1 MVRTAFAVLVL
12 STALLSFPALAQDNA
27 TAAARGI
34 SGCGDRKAKFEVK
47 PSTGKAPA
55 QPEQGKALVYFVEED
70 INTNVVTHTSRADID
85 GKSIGATDGSSW
97 FYFSVEPGIHHLC
110 ATTHFGMSND
120 ATAVVHFT
128 AEPGGTYY
136 FEIKNLS
143 WSGNGAHDISLFP
156 LDSDEGKF
164 LTTSYQLVASDRKS
178 VV

>member
-1 MVRTAFAVLVL
+1 VARTSFAVLAL
-12 STALLSFPALAQDNA
+12 SIAMLSFPALAQGNA

-34 SGCGDRKAKFEVK
+34 SGCSDRKAKFEVK
-47 PSTGKAPA
+47 PSTGKSPA

-85 GKSIGATDGSSW
+85 RKSIGATDGSSW
-97 FYFSVEPGIHHLC
+97 FYFSVDPGVHHLC
-110 ATTHFGMSND
+110 AATHFGMSSN

-136 FEIKNLS
+136 FEMKNLS
-143 WSGNGAHDISLFP
+143 WPGDGVYDVSLFP

-164 LTTSYQLVASDRKS
+164 LTTSYQLVASRQKK
-178 VV
+178 